1 MLSKYIFRFF
11 IYSIVGWIWE
21 TLYNIATQKK
31 WQNRGFLYGPLCPIY
46 GVGGVSITLVIN
58 AFIRIK
64 GAPPTWYQM
73 FAISFV
79 GSAILEYS
87 TSYVMEKLF
96 HAIWWDYSN
105 MPFNINGRICLP
117 ASTLFGLAGVGILYG
132 PYVWMNNLIAVI
144 PPLAV
149 EIIGYIAVAMVVCD
163 VTLTVSML
171 TDFDNMIKMVYDNF
185 NEYMDTAVN
194 DMEERRELRTA
205 RNERRIEIE
214 KERIRQYIEESKEK
228 RISQKASSVAENIDG
243 VKKSALRRIER
254 FVPAKNAETA
264 KQKFKCK
271 IHDLIKNADNSN
283 YSEK

>member
-21 TLYNIATQKK
+21 TFYNIATQKK

-149 EIIGYIAVAMVVCD
+149 EIIGYVAVAMVVCD

-264 KQKFKCK
+264 KQKFKSK

>member
-21 TLYNIATQKK
+21 TFYNIATQKK

-46 GVGGVSITLVIN
+46 GVGGVAIPLVIN

-264 KQKFKCK
+264 KQKFKSK